1 MWTSTF
7 DQRPMHNHRV
17 LTLELALEVYKY
29 QKRILKLERNRST
42 KEEEVDSEIKDSD
55 QVEDTAEDIIKVTEV
70 VTAVVTVVEDTII
83 IIMDIMEGED
93 SAVK

>member
-1 MWTSTF
+1 
-7 DQRPMHNHRV
+7 MHNHRV

-42 KEEEVDSEIKDSD
+42 KEEVDSEIKDSD
-55 QVEDTAEDIIKVTEV
+55 QVEDTAEDIIKVTAV
-70 VTAVVTVVEDTII
+70 VTAVVTVVEVIII